1 MRDEETAGKGEE
13 EVTDVETLMECRLAT
28 MEERALSRQI
38 ERLSMI
44 GGPRGVGSQAME
56 AAGDRR
62 TNNTAAKQMQQLDG
76 LIEKLMRKR
85 GENLKIIQRA
95 EAVIEKIKERK
106 DRVVIRC
113 YYIEG
118 QSEYEIAQD
127 MDMSRQW
134 VNQRRG
140 QILDSLGQKRKNFKQ

>member
-1 MRDEETAGKGEE
+1 M
-13 EVTDVETLMECRLAT
+13 TDVETLMECRLAT

-56 AAGDRR
+56 PAGDRR
-62 TNNTAAKQMQQLDG
+62 TNNAAAKQMQQLDG
-76 LIEKLMRKR
+76 LIEKLMQKR
-85 GENLKIIQRA
+85 GENLNIIQRA

-118 QSEYEIAQD
+118 QSEYEIAQE

-140 QILDSLGQKRKNFKQ
+140 QILASIGDNRKIIFVNGQNILK

>member
-85 GENLKIIQRA
+85 RENLKIIQRA

-134 VNQRRG
+134 VNKRRG

>member
-1 MRDEETAGKGEE
+1 M
-13 EVTDVETLMECRLAT
+13 TDVETLMECRLAT

-76 LIEKLMRKR
+76 LIERLVRKR
-85 GENLKIIQRA
+85 GENLNIIKRA
-95 EAVIEKIKERK
+95 EAVIERIKERK

-113 YYIEG
+113 YYVEG
-118 QSEYEIAQD
+118 QSEYEIAEE

-134 VNQRRG
+134 VNQRRM
-140 QILDSLGQKRKNFKQ
+140 QILASMGQKSKKNLANGQNVLK